1 MYLFKTRHADSDSVL
16 SKIKLLNMDAV
27 TIEPTML
34 HSQWICINQNLN
46 QLLGDLSNLTF
57 TKVLIL
63 LANKRE
69 ESKRVNLKRLEEND
83 AVL

>member
-57 TKVLIL
+57 TQVLIL

-69 ESKRVNLKRLEEND
+69 ESMRVNLKRLEEYD